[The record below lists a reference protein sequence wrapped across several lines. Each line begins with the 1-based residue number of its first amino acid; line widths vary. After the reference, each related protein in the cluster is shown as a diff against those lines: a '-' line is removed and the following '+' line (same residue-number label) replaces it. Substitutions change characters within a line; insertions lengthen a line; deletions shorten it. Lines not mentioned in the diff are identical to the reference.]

1 MAKQAKAVPFPPGSE
16 TRVRD
21 DDAREMEARGRML
34 TEYGALRRRLAFLM
48 GEASGLG
55 AEYQEL
61 SDQLRMCPNVVSVEG
76 LIGPN
81 SSRPVFSQSLFQA
94 GRLVELVSEIRETI
108 ERKNA
113 IQEQLRELGI
123 LDAFGQLR
131 Y

>member
-1 MAKQAKAVPFPPGSE
+1 MAKQAKAAPLSLGSDPRE
-16 TRVRD
+16 IRD
-21 DDAREMEARGRML
+21 DAGEMEARGRML

-48 GEASGLG
+48 GEASSLG

-76 LIGPN
+76 LISPN
-81 SSRPVFSQSLFQA
+81 SSRPVFAESLFEA
-94 GRLVELVSEIRETI
+94 DRLVQLVFEIRETL
-108 ERKNA
+108 ERRNE
-113 IQEQLRELGI
+113 IQERLRELGI